1 MRKLILYGSG
11 EIGRKWI
18 ERLGSEN
25 VYAFADSDKKKIG
38 KSIQGKKIVSVEELI
53 QMKNEISI
61 YISTSDTYKKE
72 ICQKLIE
79 EGLNENI
86 VNLPYKDVYVNQD
99 ANADMETIF
108 EGRNALARG
117 VRLRNCRIGYASYIA
132 SNTILKDTKIG
143 KYSSI
148 GPNIR
153 IICGQHPTKDFVS
166 THPMFYSIQ
175 SQIAKTYVTSNLFDE
190 YRYTENGFVA
200 EIGNDVWVGDGVTI
214 MEGVSIADGTIVAAR
229 TNLVKDTEPYSIVG
243 GNPAKLIRYRF
254 NEEEINFLKR
264 LKWWDKSKTWIAKH
278 AEYFSNVKELM
289 LKVQKEEV

>member
-153 IICGQHPTKDFVS
+153 IICGQHPTKDFV
-166 THPMFYSIQ
+166 
-175 SQIAKTYVTSNLFDE
+175 
-190 YRYTENGFVA
+190 
-200 EIGNDVWVGDGVTI
+200 
-214 MEGVSIADGTIVAAR
+214 
-229 TNLVKDTEPYSIVG
+229 
-243 GNPAKLIRYRF
+243 
-254 NEEEINFLKR
+254 
-264 LKWWDKSKTWIAKH
+264 
-278 AEYFSNVKELM
+278 
-289 LKVQKEEV
+289 